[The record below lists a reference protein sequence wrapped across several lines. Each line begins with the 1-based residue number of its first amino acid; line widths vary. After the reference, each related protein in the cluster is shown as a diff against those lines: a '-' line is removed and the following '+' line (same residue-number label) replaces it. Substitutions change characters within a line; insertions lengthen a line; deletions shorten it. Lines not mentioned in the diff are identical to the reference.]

1 VDKSIAKELL
11 KFCDLKNLVENTEIT
26 MVYIS

>member
-1 VDKSIAKELL
+1 M
-11 KFCDLKNLVENTEIT
+11 IT